1 MSYLCQVKLLE
12 NDTLVLQITG
22 ATEDLL
28 KFIIDKYN
36 SGYEIK
42 ICEETIKPGDML
54 QPQKQEVKRTCKRV
68 QLDMG
73 KVKALR
79 NAGWSFE
86 KIADEFNCSTQ
97 TIINHLNKEG

>member
-42 ICEETIKPGDML
+42 ICEEIIKPGDML
-54 QPQKQEVKRTCKRV
+54 
-68 QLDMG
+68 
-73 KVKALR
+73 
-79 NAGWSFE
+79 
-86 KIADEFNCSTQ
+86 
-97 TIINHLNKEG
+97 